1 MFVFCINI
9 ADEAGYL
16 GSTPSTTP
24 RHSNAQN
31 PTNTPAQSDNSALI
45 DALTQRQNW
54 YPQWSVPVSVVT
66 AMQRLP
72 SY

>member
-1 MFVFCINI
+1 M

-31 PTNTPAQSDNSALI
+31 PTNTPAQRDNSALI
-45 DALTQRQNW
+45 DALTQRRNHYDNQH
-54 YPQWSVPVSVVT
+54 YGVSVVT
-66 AMQRLP
+66 TMQRLP